1 MKLAWRN
8 LQWVSNLF
16 SSTLKNNCQEIV
28 KSLVEDG
35 WTPFKSEAEN
45 VEEKLSIEEVFL
57 LVDINKSG
65 FVSKTVQHIFNFL
78 FSFIISYLQEIK
90 LASKFLKRHYGMTNV
105 RNDRFF
111 SFIEI
116 FLCLGWNF
124 CWPGDETKETSP
136 EFGRF

>member
-1 MKLAWRN
+1 MEFKE
-8 LQWVSNLF
+8 Q
-16 SSTLKNNCQEIV
+16 CQEIV
-28 KSLVEDG
+28 QSLVEDG
-35 WTPFKSEAEN
+35 WTPINSEAEN

-105 RNDRFF
+105 RTDRFF
-111 SFIEI
+111 FVSWDFSL
-116 FLCLGWNF
+116 FRLKLLLTW
-124 CWPGDETKETSP
+124 
-136 EFGRF
+136 R